1 MTKTKKNFLNDM
13 VISACMLK
21 GKKEKNLGTFSFST
35 HLSVEKE

>member
-21 GKKEKNLGTFSFST
+21 GKEKNLGTFSFST
-35 HLSVEKE
+35 HISVEKE